1 MAKPTFSGTGKGV
14 YECQEGDLCQT
25 ELYNYGEVSASVF
38 FPISNNPSPLFLG
51 KINTNEDLFRSYP
64 VMEDERWCLTNS
76 AKTETFATLHS
87 LKGELKQAYC
97 ESRKLDVDR
106 MGCD

>member
-1 MAKPTFSGTGKGV
+1 MSAKRVT
-14 YECQEGDLCQT
+14 
-25 ELYNYGEVSASVF
+25 SAKLSSTTMVRFQLPF
-38 FPISNNPSPLFLG
+38 FPISYNLSPLILG

-76 AKTETFATLHS
+76 AKTETSDTLGS

-97 ESRKLDVDR
+97 ESRRLDVDR
-106 MGCD
+106 MGCN